1 MRNANCKLQNVNCKK
16 MQNLI
21 KGQIKSSISIKQKL
35 IESPALLKDV
45 ERASLAII
53 SAFRNKKKLLLAGNG
68 GSAADA
74 QHIAAE
80 FVNRFN
86 FDRHGLP
93 AIALTT
99 DTSVLTSIGN
109 DYSYDRIFARQL
121 EALGNAGD
129 VFIGISTSGN
139 SRNLVEALK
148 ICRKGKIVTIG
159 LTGSSGG
166 LMKDLCDI
174 CIQIP
179 SDETPRIQE
188 VHSLIGHI
196 ICFIVEDELFGKNNP
211 EK

>member
-1 MRNANCKLQNVNCKK
+1 MKEEILQQIQNSVKL
-16 MQNLI
+16 
-21 KGQIKSSISIKQKL
+21 KQKL
-35 IESPALLKDV
+35 LETPAALSGIGK
-45 ERASLAII
+45 AATAII

-99 DTSVLTSIGN
+99 DTSVLTSIAN
-109 DYSYDRIFARQL
+109 DYSFDKVFARQL
-121 EALGNAGD
+121 ETLGNAGD

-139 SRNLVEALK
+139 SRNLIEALK
-148 ICRKGKIVTIG
+148 VCRKEKIATIV

-166 LMKDLCDI
+166 QMKDLCDI
-174 CIQIP
+174 CIQVP

-196 ICFIVEDELFGKNNP
+196 ICFIVEEELFGKNNP

>member
-1 MRNANCKLQNVNCKK
+1 MIRDLYYSIEMKEKILQQI
-16 MQNLI
+16 QN
-21 KGQIKSSISIKQKL
+21 SIKLKQQL
-35 IESPALLKDV
+35 LETPAVLSGIEKA
-45 ERASLAII
+45 ASTII

-93 AIALTT
+93 AIAMTT

-148 ICRKGKIVTIG
+148 VCRKEKIETIG

-166 LMKDLCDI
+166 LMKGLCDI
-174 CIQIP
+174 CIQVP
-179 SDETPRIQE
+179 SNETPRIQE

-196 ICFIVEDELFGKNNP
+196 ICFIVEEELFGKNNP

>member
-1 MRNANCKLQNVNCKK
+1 
-16 MQNLI
+16 MQKII
-21 KGQIKSSISIKQKL
+21 KNQIKSSIGVKQKL
-35 IESPALLKDV
+35 IESPALLKEV

-53 SAFRNKKKLLLAGNG
+53 SAFRNKMKLLLAGNG

-139 SRNLVEALK
+139 SRNLIEALK
-148 ICRKGKIVTIG
+148 ICRKEKIVTIG

-174 CIQIP
+174 CIQVP

-188 VHSLIGHI
+188 IHSLIGHI
-196 ICFIVEDELFGKNNP
+196 ICFIVEEELFGKNNP

>member
-1 MRNANCKLQNVNCKK
+1 
-16 MQNLI
+16 
-21 KGQIKSSISIKQKL
+21 
-35 IESPALLKDV
+35 
-45 ERASLAII
+45 
-53 SAFRNKKKLLLAGNG
+53 LLAGNG

-99 DTSVLTSIGN
+99 DTSVLTSIAN

-121 EALGNAGD
+121 ETLGNAGD

-139 SRNLVEALK
+139 SRNIVEALK
-148 ICRKGKIVTIG
+148 VCKKEEIVTIG

-166 LMKDLCDI
+166 QMKDLCDI
-174 CIQIP
+174 CIQVP

-196 ICFIVEDELFGKNNP
+196 VCFIVEEELFGKNNP

>member
-1 MRNANCKLQNVNCKK
+1 MISDLYYSVEMKEKILQQI
-16 MQNLI
+16 QN
-21 KGQIKSSISIKQKL
+21 SIKLKQQL
-35 IESPALLKDV
+35 LETPVVLSGIEKA
-45 ERASLAII
+45 ATAII

-80 FVNRFN
+80 FINRFN

-93 AIALTT
+93 AISLTT
-99 DTSVLTSIGN
+99 DTSVLTSIAN

-121 EALGNAGD
+121 ETLGNAGD
-129 VFIGISTSGN
+129 VFIGITTSGN
-139 SRNLVEALK
+139 SRNIVEVLK
-148 ICRKGKIVTIG
+148 VCRKEEIVTIG

-166 LMKDLCDI
+166 QMKDLCDI
-174 CIQIP
+174 CIQVP

-196 ICFIVEDELFGKNNP
+196 ICFIVEEELFGKNNP

>member
-1 MRNANCKLQNVNCKK
+1 

>member
-1 MRNANCKLQNVNCKK
+1 MKEKILQQI
-16 MQNLI
+16 QN
-21 KGQIKSSISIKQKL
+21 SIKLKQQL
-35 IESPALLKDV
+35 LETPVVLSGIEKAT
-45 ERASLAII
+45 AAII

-80 FVNRFN
+80 FINRFN

-99 DTSVLTSIGN
+99 DTSVLTSIAN

-121 EALGNAGD
+121 ETLGNAGD
-129 VFIGISTSGN
+129 VFIGITTSGN
-139 SRNLVEALK
+139 SRNIVEVLK
-148 ICRKGKIVTIG
+148 VCRKEEIVTIG

-166 LMKDLCDI
+166 QMKDLCDI
-174 CIQIP
+174 CIQVP

-196 ICFIVEDELFGKNNP
+196 ICFIVEEELFGKNNP

>member
-1 MRNANCKLQNVNCKK
+1 MQDRIKQQIRNSAEL
-16 MQNLI
+16 
-21 KGQIKSSISIKQKL
+21 KQKL
-35 IESPALLKDV
+35 LESEPLLSGIEKA
-45 ERASLAII
+45 ATAII
-53 SAFRNKKKLLLAGNG
+53 SAFRDKKKLLLAGNG

-99 DTSVLTSIGN
+99 DTSVLTSIAN
-109 DYSYDRIFARQL
+109 DYSFDKIFARQL
-121 EALGNAGD
+121 ETLGNAGD

-139 SRNLVEALK
+139 SRNLVEAIK
-148 ICRKGKIVTIG
+148 ICRKEKIVTIG

-166 LMKDLCDI
+166 QMKDLCNI
-174 CIQIP
+174 CIQVP

-196 ICFIVEDELFGKNNP
+196 ICFIVEEELFGKNNP

>member
-1 MRNANCKLQNVNCKK
+1 VIRDLYYSIEMKEKILQQI
-16 MQNLI
+16 QN
-21 KGQIKSSISIKQKL
+21 SIKLKQQL
-35 IESPALLKDV
+35 LETPAVLSGIEKA
-45 ERASLAII
+45 ASTII

-93 AIALTT
+93 AIAMTT

-148 ICRKGKIVTIG
+148 VCRKEKIETIG

-174 CIQIP
+174 CIQVP
-179 SDETPRIQE
+179 SNETPRIQE

-196 ICFIVEDELFGKNNP
+196 ICFIVEEELFGKNNP